1 MSQVNLLP
9 PEIKQRAKLRQR
21 TALVI
26 LGVVGVLVL
35 IGAYYVLQ
43 TMNLSSV
50 EDELA
55 AQEQTN
61 AGIQTQIDSLQE
73 FGDLQNELA
82 QKEEL
87 RNSVFAGEIAWSGIL
102 MDVSRVIPPDAVID
116 SFAGTSA
123 STGAEATAVVDP
135 TVGDTG
141 IIGTLTFSGT
151 VADLEAATMWLSRQT
166 DVKGWVNPFTS
177 TLAETAPRSRQYTF
191 SSTTDLTEDV
201 VTERGRQGQEAGV

>member
-9 PEIKQRAKLRQR
+9 PEIKQRQKLRQR

-26 LGVVGVLVL
+26 LGVIGVLVL

-61 AGIQTQIDSLQE
+61 AGLQTRIASLQE
-73 FGDLQNELA
+73 FGDLQTELA
-82 QKEEL
+82 EMEQLEDT
-87 RNSVFAGEIAWSGIL
+87 VFVGEIAWSGIL

-116 SFAGTSA
+116 NFSGTGQA
-123 STGAEATAVVDP
+123 TGSEETVTEAVDSG
-135 TVGDTG
+135 V
-141 IIGTLTFSGT
+141 IGTLTFSGT
-151 VADLEAATMWLSRQT
+151 VADLEAATMWLTRQAQ
-166 DVKGWVNPFTS
+166 VEGWVNPFTS
-177 TLAETAPRSRQYTF
+177 TLTETGPRTRQYTF
-191 SSTTDLTEDV
+191 SSTTDLTDEAL
-201 VTERGRQGQEAGV
+201 TERGRAEGAEVPA

>member
-9 PEIKQRAKLRQR
+9 PEIKQLQKLRQR

-61 AGIQTQIDSLQE
+61 AALQTQIASLGE
-73 FGDLQNELA
+73 FGDLQTQLA
-82 QKEEL
+82 ERETLEAQ
-87 RNSVFAGEIAWSGIL
+87 VFAGEVAWSGIL
-102 MDVSRVIPPDAVID
+102 MDVSRVIPPASVID
-116 SFAGTSA
+116 SFSGTVA
-123 STGAEATAVVDP
+123 PPAETTGVDTAAA
-135 TVGDTG
+135 DTG
-141 IIGTLTFSGT
+141 IIGALTYSGT
-151 VADLEAATMWLSRQT
+151 VADLETASIWLNRQAQ
-166 DVKGWVNPFTS
+166 VEGWVNPFT
-177 TLAETAPRSRQYTF
+177 TALTETSPRSRQYTF
-191 SSTTDLTEDV
+191 TTTTDLTEEA
-201 VTERGRQGQEAGV
+201 VTERGRKAETAA

>member
-26 LGVVGVLVL
+26 LGVVAVLVL
-35 IGAYYVLQ
+35 IGAYYVLE

-61 AGIQTQIDSLQE
+61 AGIQTQIASLQE

-87 RNSVFAGEIAWSGIL
+87 RDTVFAGEVAWSGIL
-102 MDVSRVIPPDAVID
+102 MDVSRVIPSDAVID
-116 SFAGTSA
+116 NFSGTAG
-123 STGAEATAVVDP
+123 STGTEDSVSVDTAAAES
-135 TVGDTG
+135 G

-151 VADLEAATMWLSRQT
+151 VADLESATMWLSRQT
-166 DVKGWVNPFTS
+166 DVKGWENPFTTS
-177 TLAETAPRSRQYTF
+177 LAETAPRSRQYTF
-191 SSTTDLTEDV
+191 SSTTDLTDEV
-201 VTERGRQGQEAGV
+201 ITERGKSAGSDT

>member
-9 PEIKQRAKLRQR
+9 PEIKQRQKLRQR

-61 AGIQTQIDSLQE
+61 AALQTKIASLQE
-73 FGDLQNELA
+73 FGDLQTDLA
-82 QKEEL
+82 EKEALEAQ
-87 RNSVFAGEIAWSGIL
+87 VFAGEVAWSGIL
-102 MDVSRVIPPDAVID
+102 LDVSRVIPPDAVLD
-116 SFAGTSA
+116 NLSGTTA
-123 STGAEATAVVDP
+123 ATGAAATVVDP
-135 TVGDTG
+135 TLADTG
-141 IIGTLTFSGT
+141 IIGTLTFTGT
-151 VADLEAATMWLSRQT
+151 VANLEAATVWLTRQT
-166 DVKGWVNPFTS
+166 QVDGWVNPFSSVLTETS
-177 TLAETAPRSRQYTF
+177 PRSRQYTF
-191 SSTTDLTEDV
+191 SSSADLTDDV
-201 VTERGRQGQEAGV
+201 VTERGREVEEIA

>member
-26 LGVVGVLVL
+26 LGVIGVLVL
-35 IGAYYVLQ
+35 IGAFYVLQ

-50 EDELA
+50 QDELA

-61 AGIQTQIDSLQE
+61 AGIQTQITSLQE
-73 FGDLQNELA
+73 FGDLQDELA

-87 RNSVFAGEIAWSGIL
+87 RDAVFAGEVAWSGVL

-116 SFAGTSA
+116 NFSGTVA
-123 STGAEATAVVDP
+123 STGTEETAAIDP
-135 TVGDTG
+135 AIGDTG

-151 VADLEAATMWLSRQT
+151 VADLESATMWLSRQT
-166 DVKGWVNPFTS
+166 DVKGWVNPFTT

-191 SSTTDLTEDV
+191 SSTTDLTDEI
-201 VTERGRQGQEAGV
+201 VTERGKQAEAAA